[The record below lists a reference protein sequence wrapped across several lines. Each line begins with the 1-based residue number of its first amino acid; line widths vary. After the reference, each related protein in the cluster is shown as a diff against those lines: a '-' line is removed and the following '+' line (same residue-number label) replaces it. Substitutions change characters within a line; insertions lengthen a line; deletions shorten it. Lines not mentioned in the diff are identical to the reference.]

1 MAKLVIRLINNV
13 AKVINADPDV
23 QDILTVL
30 FVPDYSV
37 SLAELL
43 IPASDISQHIST
55 AGTEASGTSNMKFC
69 LNGGLL
75 LGTVDGANIEIADE
89 VGEENVFF
97 FGHLTPNGTLPTLSE
112 LPPEVFSAWI
122 SSAVQDLRHSHQYH
136 PAPLQET
143 SPALA
148 VVFDVIAQ
156 GRFGDGQIYE
166 PFLNTIRTGDYYL
179 VSDDFDSYIEA
190 QRLVDEAY
198 KDKAAWVKKSIT
210 TTARMGK
217 FSSDRAIKDYAD
229 EYWSIEPIKLE

>member
-1 MAKLVIRLINNV
+1 M
-13 AKVINADPDV
+13 
-23 QDILTVL
+23 
-30 FVPDYSV
+30 
-37 SLAELL
+37 
-43 IPASDISQHIST
+43 
-55 AGTEASGTSNMKFC
+55 
-69 LNGGLL
+69 
-75 LGTVDGANIEIADE
+75 DGANIEIADE
-89 VGEENVFF
+89 VGEENGWFTCVILSSKQLNDLCLRFSVFF

-179 VSDDFDSYIEA
+179 VSDDFDSC
-190 QRLVDEAY
+190 
-198 KDKAAWVKKSIT
+198 
-210 TTARMGK
+210 M
-217 FSSDRAIKDYAD
+217 
-229 EYWSIEPIKLE
+229 